1 MSQDHLCSIPAQ
13 YLSIESHPN
22 NIWFWAAVAGFEP
35 QLKSLEKKAEEL
47 AAGHRPPVPLAAP
60 RQNSCCEVSN
70 PFRYQT
76 PAGKRR
82 KRRVTLWVNFRSTV
96 ARGLSTVSTGTSK
109 VRWTSQPWNSGSVWR
124 ASSSINHDNNTLTRS
139 RSIFSMWEVTRSKSG
154 VK

>member
-1 MSQDHLCSIPAQ
+1 MILYGKATLATRLFLITSQDHLCYVPAQ
-13 YLSIESHPN
+13 YLSIESDPN
-22 NIWFWAAVAGFEP
+22 NIWFGAAVAGFEP

-76 PAGKRR
+76 PVEKRN
-82 KRRVTLWVNFRSTV
+82 KKHVTLWVNFRSTV

-109 VRWTSQPWNSGSVWR
+109 VR
-124 ASSSINHDNNTLTRS
+124 
-139 RSIFSMWEVTRSKSG
+139 
-154 VK
+154 